1 MQNAQHLIDIV
12 AIDGQ
17 ASVLTR
23 RNRPPDRLII
33 VVEIDAYDF
42 IVRHH
47 DVIDRHFLEIQDAE
61 QHRAIAAGYAR
72 TGLEDDGAQFLAR
85 Q

>member
-1 MQNAQHLIDIV
+1 MTDALVDEESVEQARERGLGQFGPGQVRELAQVQNAQHLIDIV

-47 DVIDRHFLEIQDAE
+47 DVID
-61 QHRAIAAGYAR
+61 
-72 TGLEDDGAQFLAR
+72 
-85 Q
+85 